1 MGTCVVRPDT
11 NVKISISDS
20 GCEDGPAEVQLQDKY
35 RETAELRSDLRIRR
49 GAQKYRGD
57 VRHDLRIGETGRR
70 GELPPLRI
78 AAEGAPVLL
87 PRGEGVV
94 HEHVD
99 EARHARADERPR
111 EEHRRQADAAEDLDL
126 PHLGK

>member
-57 VRHDLRIGETGRR
+57 VRHDLRIG
-70 GELPPLRI
+70 
-78 AAEGAPVLL
+78 AEGAPVLL

-111 EEHRRQADAAEDLDL
+111 EEHRRQADAAEDLD
-126 PHLGK
+126 